1 MEHYDGNIVNILDI
15 NTDRQQISNNN
26 NIWIRTYLSIPLKG
40 VNNGM
45 EISVVMMNPS
55 DADASISDKTV
66 NKVIDFF
73 SLQNQ
78 KKETKVG
85 MIHILNLFPICSP
98 RPKEAYQKIR
108 EIHQDDQLTSLMKEN
123 QKQLE
128 GKFER
133 CEYVVLAWGLP
144 GESTIPYIFH
154 HERALRVIGYLTRK
168 KICMKSFEISD
179 TESILRKTG
188 DPRHPA
194 GTRNQHLIGLYT
206 IGHEDLYGLGT
217 TIIH

>member
-78 KKETKVG
+78 KKK
-85 MIHILNLFPICSP
+85 L
-98 RPKEAYQKIR
+98 K
-108 EIHQDDQLTSLMKEN
+108 
-123 QKQLE
+123 
-128 GKFER
+128 
-133 CEYVVLAWGLP
+133 WG
-144 GESTIPYIFH
+144 
-154 HERALRVIGYLTRK
+154 
-168 KICMKSFEISD
+168 
-179 TESILRKTG
+179 
-188 DPRHPA
+188 
-194 GTRNQHLIGLYT
+194 
-206 IGHEDLYGLGT
+206 
-217 TIIH
+217 